1 MKKEVV
7 KKTSTATKKK
17 ETVERAEETKVIQLS
32 EVDLLA
38 DQLKEEHGEVFVTNI
53 AGIQIIWRKL
63 KRSEYKEIMDII
75 VVKKVAKLDEDG
87 NPLLDEQ
94 GNSIMEEVDD
104 FDATYDLRQEL
115 IAKAV
120 ILYPDTSIVD
130 EMAACADVISTECM
144 IKSGF
149 GESPIT
155 EEC

>member
-1 MKKEVV
+1 MKKE
-7 KKTSTATKKK
+7 KTVLTPEEELQLVIDKAKKK
-17 ETVERAEETKVIQLS
+17 HGKVYRTY
-32 EVDLLA
+32 LA
-38 DQLKEEHGEVFVTNI
+38 DET
-53 AGIQIIWRKL
+53 IIWRKL

>member
-1 MKKEVV
+1 MKKEKIALTPEELQVV
-7 KKTSTATKKK
+7 IDKAKKK
-17 ETVERAEETKVIQLS
+17 HGKVYKTY
-32 EVDLLA
+32 LA
-38 DQLKEEHGEVFVTNI
+38 DET
-53 AGIQIIWRKL
+53 IIWRKL

-75 VVKKVAKLDEDG
+75 VVKQVAKLDENG

>member
-1 MKKEVV
+1 MKKEKIVLTPEEELQAV
-7 KKTSTATKKK
+7 IDKAKKK
-17 ETVERAEETKVIQLS
+17 HGKVYRTY
-32 EVDLLA
+32 LA
-38 DQLKEEHGEVFVTNI
+38 DET
-53 AGIQIIWRKL
+53 IIWRKL

-75 VVKKVAKLDEDG
+75 VVKQVAKLDENG

-120 ILYPDTSIVD
+120 ILYPDASIVD